1 MWTASFPGKEKRAL
15 LCGQRAFL
23 AASAFAGWLCRDKLG
38 EGNQRSERKRLRPR
52 SREDRDPATAGEL
65 RSAGGCGIR
74 IANFEWRLCRRL
86 KPDFPLWRIRR
97 QNVKGFAHVPG
108 RTEEALLRWL
118 SVNSSQ
124 SLGKSAESQTS
135 GMVSDRGSPKM
146 VVALSRATPC
156 GWNFSAAR

>member
-1 MWTASFPGKEKRAL
+1 MFSDGKPWRTCQTLAQPVIEKKNARCFAAT
-15 LCGQRAFL
+15 RVFR
-23 AASAFAGWLCRDKLG
+23 AASALDGWLPPPLKLRRDKLG
-38 EGNQRSERKRLRPR
+38 EGNQRSVVRCR
-52 SREDRDPATAGEL
+52 
-65 RSAGGCGIR
+65 RSAGENADCGSQL
-74 IANFEWRLCRRL
+74 WRGLE
-86 KPDFPLWRIRR
+86 PDFPLWRIRR

-146 VVALSRATPC
+146 VVALSKATPC

>member
-1 MWTASFPGKEKRAL
+1 MASLTKEKTRASL
-15 LCGQRAFL
+15 QQRAF
-23 AASAFAGWLCRDKLG
+23 SGCF
-38 EGNQRSERKRLRPR
+38 RLRWMASSYAQGFGVTR
-52 SREDRDPATAGEL
+52 RRDQLRRDQAGGRIRCPAAAGKL

-146 VVALSRATPC
+146 VVALSKATPC